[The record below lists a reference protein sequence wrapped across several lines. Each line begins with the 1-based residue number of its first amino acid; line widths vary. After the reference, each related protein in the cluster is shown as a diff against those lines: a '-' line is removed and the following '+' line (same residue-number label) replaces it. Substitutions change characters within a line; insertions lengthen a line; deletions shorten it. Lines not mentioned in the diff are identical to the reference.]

1 MFFGRASREA
11 VRLPCLRGA
20 RSADGFIVLPLNA
33 CADTR
38 ESICCDGYD
47 MHVMETGM
55 VYVSFVC
62 IMCIGVYAVYYFEVK
77 RNAYHA
83 AITLIMNDFDYF
95 LTSIYI
101 EQENNKYMV
110 MNGVPADIHDRQRMI
125 SELSAKSCIECT
137 CVSVHMMM
145 GKRKYRIRDRRY
157 TIEIIRSDSSLV
169 KTMYEHYRKTMPHAF
184 QRKFFMYDGI
194 DRRQCISFDRFC
206 ALIDGLM
213 HDDA

>member
-1 MFFGRASREA
+1 
-11 VRLPCLRGA
+11 
-20 RSADGFIVLPLNA
+20 
-33 CADTR
+33 
-38 ESICCDGYD
+38 
-47 MHVMETGM
+47 MHIMETGM

-62 IMCIGVYAVYYFEVK
+62 IICIGVYAVYYFELK
-77 RNAYHA
+77 RNTYRA
-83 AITLIMNDFDYF
+83 AVKMLMEDFDYF

-110 MNGVPADIHDRQRMI
+110 MGGGPAGGDDRQRMV
-125 SELSAKSCIECT
+125 SDLSAKAFIECT
-137 CVSVHMMM
+137 CVSVHMMV

-157 TIEIIRSDSSLV
+157 TLEIIRSDLYLV
-169 KTMYEHYRKTMPHAF
+169 KTMYEHYRKTMSHAF